1 MLLSFERKKTYGL
14 LVDKQKKWRLFF
26 GRQQAKKDAA
36 RVLERIGRE
45 INNERELDLKLKL
58 GNGFW
63 YISLFLWTN

>member
-1 MLLSFERKKTYGL
+1 MLLSFERKNVWFIGRQT
-14 LVDKQKKWRLFF
+14 KKWRLFF